1 MILLNL
7 SMASFGKK
15 KGWLHQLDW
24 ERMSAASGT
33 DGHALELTPKKE
45 IEETERTVFFFFFFA
60 NLLFARTVEAV

>member
-1 MILLNL
+1 
-7 SMASFGKK
+7 
-15 KGWLHQLDW
+15 
-24 ERMSAASGT
+24 MSAASGT